1 MIATV
6 VYYRACVILCVLLA
20 FACLLT
26 SACDGTGSSTLVGA
40 LRDSYVARPIAVMP
54 CRNAEGWLE
63 WGQTPLGIYVVAA
76 PDNDVTLLHW
86 EGSGMRRRQ
95 FSVSGRSA
103 QILPISDTRFMRI
116 SAEEEEATDVLQ
128 LRSSNGRAIV
138 HAWSKPSYWWFSTLR
153 LGDTGERVA
162 VVAEENVMNSPADWD
177 WRLDRAKLGIIDMES
192 DDLNWVCTLTGH
204 SILVRDVAVS
214 SDARYL
220 ALAAYEHGI
229 AVVDVRAKRVAWTDY
244 PPNIVDLSF
253 VEFAPDGRRLYAGG
267 HDAVIFEYES
277 ASGKVSNRWCITRSG
292 SYEPGH
298 RIKSLAVSPDG
309 RWIAGGLSL
318 DGDAVLVE
326 RESGRMLRLQHGVG
340 TVRAISFSPD
350 SRRVATWIPGSITV
364 WAVPDV
370 ETP

>member
-1 MIATV
+1 MRYTFPLLFLEAFGFATLV
-6 VYYRACVILCVLLA
+6 GIFVPNL
-20 FACLLT
+20 
-26 SACDGTGSSTLVGA
+26 ACDGPTQSYRHVQVKGSMGYRPVAVIPCTNPKGWMEWGHTANGLYMTASPNQAVGLFEWIDTTLVRTG
-40 LRDSYVARPIAVMP
+40 YAVP
-54 CRNAEGWLE
+54 GEAIE
-63 WGQTPLGIYVVAA
+63 V
-76 PDNDVTLLHW
+76 
-86 EGSGMRRRQ
+86 
-95 FSVSGRSA
+95 
-103 QILPISDTRFMRI
+103 LPINRRTFLCVPVSEYKECDL
-116 SAEEEEATDVLQ
+116 E
-128 LRSSNGRAIV
+128 LRSFEDGQVVQQWPRPR
-138 HAWSKPSYWWFSTLR
+138 HYGFSLLR
-153 LGDTGERVA
+153 QNYPGNYVA
-162 VVAEENVMNSPADWD
+162 VVAEETLINPPADWD